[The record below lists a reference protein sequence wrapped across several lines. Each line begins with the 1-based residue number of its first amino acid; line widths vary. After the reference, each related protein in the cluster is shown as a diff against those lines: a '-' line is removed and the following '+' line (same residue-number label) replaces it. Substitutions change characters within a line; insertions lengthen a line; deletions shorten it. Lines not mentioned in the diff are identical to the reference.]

1 MYVSFWQALPGTPG
15 VKAAICAVIAAFV
28 FFALMLWVYPVITE
42 VFFDPG
48 QATTVAP
55 GPAGEQVGGAG
66 ASEVTV

>member
-15 VKAAICAVIAAFV
+15 VKAAICVVIAAFV

-55 GPAGEQVGGAG
+55 GPVGEQVGHGD
-66 ASEVTV
+66 SNTVNV